1 MVCLSVSC
9 CLQTRGLIAF
19 HCTVEERSIRVSL
32 LLVEEPPIA
41 SQEMT
46 LVESL
51 GDREYRVLIPAI
63 DTQISHDVELQRI
76 GV

>member
-1 MVCLSVSC
+1 MVCLSVS

-41 SQEMT
+41 PQEMT
-46 LVESL
+46 LAESL
-51 GDREYRVLIPAI
+51 GDREYRVIVPAI
-63 DTQISHDVELQRI
+63 DEHQTQNVVLERL
-76 GV
+76 